1 MKLIMVDE
9 KSPWP
14 IITDFYQ
21 KRWEEIMDNKNKN
34 KSAEK
39 MLLSLGK
46 HLEVWILPDGKIAV
60 SYQKCE
66 VKEGC
71 FLKSFFGTGET
82 FNDACED
89 YLDNLHGKTLVFDA
103 YSSNR
108 EEVKVL

>member
-1 MKLIMVDE
+1 
-9 KSPWP
+9 
-14 IITDFYQ
+14 
-21 KRWEEIMDNKNKN
+21 MDNKNKS

-46 HLEVWILPDGKIAV
+46 HLEVWRLPAGKIAV
-60 SYQKCE
+60 AYQGCE

-71 FLKSFFGTGET
+71 FLKSCFGTGET

-89 YLDNLHGKTLVFDA
+89 YLDNLHGKTIVFNA
-103 YSSNR
+103 YSLNR